1 MESSFYN
8 KNIIYFFAALFIF
21 GCEMKRVS
29 GDPSFSSSTN
39 NDNNGSGANNTEL
52 PAGFSNFI
60 SEYTD
65 VYISGDYVVVESTGV
80 PNHPSP
86 YWGEGHSNYITPH
99 SGMVVNPNKISQQN
113 YKFYIPLI
121 PSVSSSVS
129 STPLGPIGVSISGV
143 PFFNQY
149 AGPNN
154 QPLDNEIASFD
165 NYDGHPQQ
173 SGQYHYHWEPKYL
186 TSNGASSMLIGY
198 SLDGFP
204 VYGPTEQA
212 TGQFPSDLDE
222 LNGHSHATNEYND
235 GTYHYHATTN
245 SPYLIGGFKGNYG
258 SLNGGGYF
266 TN

>member
-1 MESSFYN
+1 MKTAFY
-8 KNIIYFFAALFIF
+8 KSIIIYCLAIIFLF
-21 GCEMKRVS
+21 GCDS
-29 GDPSFSSSTN
+29 TSTSSLTN
-39 NDNNGSGANNTEL
+39 NDNNGNNNSGGSNNTDL
-52 PAGFSNFI
+52 PAGFSSFI

-65 VYISGDYVVVESTGV
+65 VYISGDYVVVETTGV
-80 PNHPSP
+80 PNHASP
-86 YWGEGHSNYITPH
+86 YWGAGHPNYIAPH
-99 SGMVVNPNKISQQN
+99 TGMAVNPNTISEQN
-113 YKFYIPLI
+113 FKFYIPLN
-121 PSVSSSVS
+121 PSVSSAVS

-165 NYDGHPQQ
+165 NYYGHPQQ
-173 SGQYHYHWEPKYL
+173 TGQYHYHWEPTYL
-186 TSNGASSMLIGY
+186 TFNNSSSMLIGY

-212 TGQFPSDLDE
+212 TNQFPSDLDE
-222 LNGHSHATNEYND
+222 LNGHTHATNEYND
-235 GTYHYHATTN
+235 GTYHYHATAD

>member
-1 MESSFYN
+1 MSMKSSYN
-8 KNIIYFFAALFIF
+8 NIIYFLAIIFLF
-21 GCEMKRVS
+21 GCE
-29 GDPSFSSSTN
+29 SSSTSSLVN
-39 NDNNGSGANNTEL
+39 NDNNGSNGGGNTNNSDL

-65 VYISGDYVVVESTGV
+65 VYISGDYVIVETAGV
-80 PNHPSP
+80 PNHASP
-86 YWGEGHSNYITPH
+86 YWGAGHPNYIAPH
-99 SGMVVNPNKISQQN
+99 SGMTVNPNSISEQSF
-113 YKFYIPLI
+113 KFYIPLN
-121 PSVSSSVS
+121 PSVSSAVS

-154 QPLDNEIASFD
+154 QPLDNEIPSFD
-165 NYDGHPQQ
+165 NYYGHPQQ
-173 SGQYHYHWEPKYL
+173 TGQYHYHWEPTYL
-186 TSNGASSMLIGY
+186 TFNNSSSMLIGY

-204 VYGPTEQA
+204 IYGPTEQA

-222 LNGHSHATNEYND
+222 LNGHSHSTNEYND
-235 GTYHYHATTN
+235 GTYHYHATAD